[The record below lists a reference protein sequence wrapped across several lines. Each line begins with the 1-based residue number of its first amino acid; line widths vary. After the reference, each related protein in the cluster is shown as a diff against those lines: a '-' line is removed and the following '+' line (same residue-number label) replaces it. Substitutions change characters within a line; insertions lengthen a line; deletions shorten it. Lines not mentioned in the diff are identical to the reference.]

1 MVQFEFELIGIDE
14 EIYDNFKSFTLEL
27 NTGSAVE
34 IGAIG
39 KAFLNAKNIYSAILY
54 EGKIYYSIENAE
66 ELNVR
71 LQNLLKVNGQ
81 DYRFIADDKIDK
93 LKQIKD
99 DMEKMMKEM
108 ESAETKFEKMKSK
121 KNKIVKFQ
129 MITMAVVYVFAMIAY
144 TFFAQPIENSVIFT
158 LLIAIMLKQLD
169 RELIK

>member
-14 EIYDNFKSFTLEL
+14 QTYDNFKTFTLEL
-27 NTGSAVE
+27 NPGSAVE

-39 KAFLNAKNIYSAILY
+39 KAFLNAKNIYSAIFY
-54 EGKIYYSIENAE
+54 EGKIYYSIEDAG

-71 LQNLLKVNGQ
+71 LQNLLKVSGQ
-81 DYRFIADDKIDK
+81 DYRAITEDKIDR

-108 ESAETKFEKMKSK
+108 ESAEVKFEKMKSK
-121 KNKIVKFQ
+121 KNKIVRFQ
-129 MITMAVVYVFAMIAY
+129 FWAWLIAWAISIFSYTVFDI
-144 TFFAQPIENSVIFT
+144 QPTNLIIFT

>member
-14 EIYDNFKSFTLEL
+14 QIYDNFKTFTLEL
-27 NTGSAVE
+27 NPGSAVE

-54 EGKIYYSIENAE
+54 EGKIYYSIEDAG

-71 LQNLLKVNGQ
+71 LQNLLKVSGQ
-81 DYRFIADDKIDK
+81 DYRAITDDKIDK

-108 ESAETKFEKMKSK
+108 ESAEVKFEKMKSK
-121 KNKIVKFQ
+121 KNKIVRFQ
-129 MITMAVVYVFAMIAY
+129 MIAMVVVYLFSMIAY
-144 TFFAQPIENSVIFT
+144 VSFGQPIDNLTILT